1 VEGSF
6 YDFTVER
13 FEGTHRI
20 TLASPPD
27 AWGGRTLVAWAERLR
42 NDGRFD
48 PAAMQLLEVS
58 RTVDAI
64 YGR

>member
-1 VEGSF
+1 
-6 YDFTVER
+6 
-13 FEGTHRI
+13 
-20 TLASPPD
+20 LAQPPD
-27 AWGGRTLVAWAERLR
+27 AWGGRTLVGWAERLR